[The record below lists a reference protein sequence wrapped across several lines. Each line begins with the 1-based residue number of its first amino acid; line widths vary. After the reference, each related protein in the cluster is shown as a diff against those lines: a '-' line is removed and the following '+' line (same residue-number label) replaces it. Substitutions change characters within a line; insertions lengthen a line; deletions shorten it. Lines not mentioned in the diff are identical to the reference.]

1 MLKLVIIG
9 NLGADA
15 EVKNE
20 NGNRFLSFRVADTIT
35 LKSKNEQVTTWIS
48 CSKNSNFDNLVPFLK
63 KGTKVYCSGRL
74 STRLYV
80 GHDGVNHAGLNLLVN
95 ELVLCGGKNENTD
108 KDENAPF

>member
-20 NGNRFLSFRVADTIT
+20 NGNRFLSFRVADTII
-35 LKSKNEQVTTWIS
+35 LKPKKEQITTWVS
-48 CSKNSNFDNLVPFLK
+48 CSKNSNFDNLVPYLK

-74 STRLYV
+74 TTRIYV
-80 GHDGVNHAGLNLLVN
+80 GHDGVQHAGLNLLVN
-95 ELVLCGGKNENTD
+95 ELVLCGGKE
-108 KDENAPF
+108 DERKEDEAKPF

>member
-20 NGNRFLSFRVADTIT
+20 NGNRFLSFRVADTIM
-35 LKSKNEQVTTWIS
+35 LKPKQEQITTWVS
-48 CSKNSNFDNLVPFLK
+48 CSKNSNFDNLVPYLK

-74 STRLYV
+74 TTRIYV
-80 GHDGVNHAGLNLLVN
+80 GHDGNSHAGLNLLVN
-95 ELVLCGGKNENTD
+95 ELVLCGGKNDNTE
-108 KDENAPF
+108 KDDSAPF